1 MKNWRYPGGI
11 IILHKCTKNHDHKLY
26 CSLDMERNR
35 FNYYFSFW
43 AVCCPFISLTAR
55 KIKLQKKMKKTPG
68 DIIILHKCT
77 KNHDHMLY
85 CSWGMAHDRCN
96 CYFSLSAIFCPFTTA
111 QKIKIKK
118 KKMNKAPGDIIILHM
133 CTKNCNQM
141 MYSSWDMLCDRWTDR
156 WKKWHIE
163 VDAPPKSSKVKCTS

>member
-1 MKNWRYPGGI
+1 M
-11 IILHKCTKNHDHKLY
+11 HDG
-26 CSLDMERNR
+26 CN
-35 FNYYFSFW
+35 YFSFW
-43 AVCCPFISLTAR
+43 AIFCPFTAPPYPPWQPE
-55 KIKLQKKMKKTPG
+55 KSKFKKMKKTPG
-68 DIIILHKCT
+68 DVIILHKCT

-118 KKMNKAPGDIIILHM
+118 KMNKAPGDIIILHM
-133 CTKNCNQM
+133 CAKNCNQM
-141 MYSSWDMLCDRWTDR
+141 MYSSWGMVCDGWTGR

-163 VDAPPKSSKVKCTS
+163 VDAPPKNSKVKCTS